1 MAGCYDVAIASDQP
15 PEVYV
20 INQLMSN
27 TSILQQAISDALT
40 PGDQLAILSEVRPL
54 LTTRVP
60 RELILMIVENL
71 ETEKDLLALAETC
84 KLFYHASSRF
94 SSTRTPA
101 DNAPHST
108 GHKVQTRSRKTLLPD
123 VHEQGVLDSY
133 SSAIQNLR
141 VPLHIAAAWRHVEVV
156 RILVAEGTDPLYR
169 TKSRRSSKKSQSRY
183 SKFDAIDWAITLS
196 PFVPDEELP
205 REATK
210 VTEII
215 KILLK
220 DLPVVRNEH
229 LTHICCRW
237 LGCQWEGGEAKEAY
251 MSEIIRTLLSLGVS
265 PNYVPS
271 MPKRLHLS
279 YPQTRVS
286 RLHYVFLYCQFRLAN
301 LELLGLLLKGDV
313 NINAMVVPGATLL
326 QLAIEDRNTG
336 VVRFL
341 LERGADINLPD
352 GTDSSP
358 LHLLASHHEFLWF
371 PPSMDIRIMEM
382 SLGHGANP
390 EIRDRFGFRP
400 VDIAIVHGKWD
411 IAGLLMMVEVAKRL
425 FEELVFHEKQAWDDE
440 HWQELLGF
448 LMAQWSR
455 KPRFH
460 SSGTSQRKPLEDAS
474 NRANV
479 AAGRE
484 ARDASPE
491 EPSFEEY
498 LDDVGATL
506 SMSKPRWDKFRE
518 RALKYAKA
526 KEDEGQLGNL
536 SAYKPPAKPSGF
548 SSRKRKSEAS
558 LEDDIAA
565 YKQNLDHIFVE
576 DMPVDS
582 TCNQVRG
589 KINRLIDSGIMKKG
603 EFCTATGLSNQN
615 LNSFLSK
622 KGTYGGSGCAAYRCA
637 WQWFKQREIA
647 GVRAGARSN
656 PGVASRPDI
665 SNVYL
670 PGEETDSVPVWDIC
684 DEIRRRINAQLKT
697 PGLTQA
703 QFCRDLYAQLKAPK
717 CKGIQTTQLAGFRS
731 QKDPKAGCKSTVFYA
746 AYVYFEKLRLAES
759 KPKSKHRLDME
770 EVWDGEGALT
780 PSMTKGP
787 GYIRVGDLRLHE
799 QRNRPMSFKRSRAA
813 FEADLQAQQSPYVLF
828 GTPLPPLDPDVR
840 DDGSYVPVWKQE
852 VRDERGRKRLHGAF
866 TGGWSAGYFNTV
878 GSKEGWT
885 PSTFVSSRSNRHKDN
900 NNKDGVA
907 RPPQQRPEDFMDEE
921 DLADAAEREK
931 LQTAQGFAGLGSTE
945 EDGIRRGGVAD
956 MFRVRGETMGVKL
969 LKRMGWKEGQG
980 IGPKIRRKAR
990 LDVGDGSRATLDD
1003 GQTYLF
1009 APDDVSMIAFVK
1021 KTDRKGIGYEGESRL
1036 SSLRPESKTEAGGS
1050 SDDEDGDGPLLRRPN
1065 ISFAKKKPKPARGGI
1080 GIGVLNDTGSDDD
1093 DPYEIGPRISYNR
1106 VIGGDKKKKI
1116 KPNTTSSNPT
1126 LGAAPVFVSRKSVL
1140 AKSGKNLRRCHDG
1153 RLPLDGFVFGTEA
1166 DTLTSAI
1173 NSAGKYPPPKIPEG
1187 WKSSKQRQATAA
1199 ESSHP
1204 YTSTADA
1211 AKATKLDP
1219 KSRAALLG
1227 EAQLPGK
1234 SVFDFLSPSAR
1245 DRLAAAT
1252 GKADLPP
1259 ALGEVPAGHAP
1270 SSEAERQAQLLR
1282 QAPRLDRETA
1292 IAALARGAMGGRGPY
1307 ADDDAK
1313 RARYRAYLEWGTGFN
1328 NTDTNDTGI
1337 GNDIINNNSSAPPP
1351 PKKPAGMTAEDWLR
1365 ELNEFHS
1372 CARIFKPMTG
1382 VMASRFTTSSSSS
1395 PGKAGEG
1402 AAAAAAGESLLS
1414 RPAPKPA
1421 DPAEEAA
1428 RHGMY
1433 GAMTRSVADFYP
1445 SRLLCKRFNVRP
1457 PAHVQA
1463 AGRDGDAGAGR
1474 GGDGF
1479 ASRSGQ
1485 YGAASSFASAGAM
1498 TLDEMMRHAAAAA
1511 AAAGAGGDNGNGNTR
1526 AIGAVEGPGPA
1537 TEPARGQAQAQT
1549 QAPAPAGNEVEVKPD
1564 VNEALEGQRAQDD
1577 VLRAIFGDSSD
1588 GED

>member
-1 MAGCYDVAIASDQP
+1 MRTHPRKNYQF
-15 PEVYV
+15 E
-20 INQLMSN
+20 
-27 TSILQQAISDALT
+27 
-40 PGDQLAILSEVRPL
+40 GDQLAILSEVRSM

-60 RELILMIVENL
+60 CELILLIVENM
-71 ETEKDLLALAETC
+71 ETEKDLLALAQTC
-84 KLFYHASSRF
+84 KLFYHDVLPLLLDR
-94 SSTRTPA
+94 
-101 DNAPHST
+101 NAHRQCTALHWACVSGDVETVKKMLEAGTHNYQP
-108 GHKVQTRSRKTLLPD
+108 VQYL
-123 VHEQGVLDSY
+123 GVPDSY

-141 VPLHIAAAWRHVEVV
+141 VPLYIAVAWRNVEVV

-169 TKSRRSSKKSQSRY
+169 LKFHRSSKKNQSRY
-183 SKFDAIDWAITLS
+183 SKFDAINWAITLS
-196 PFVPDEELP
+196 LFVSDEELP
-205 REATK
+205 KEATK
-210 VTEII
+210 VTGII

-220 DLPVVRNEH
+220 DLPVVRNEY
-229 LTHICCRW
+229 LTHVWCRW
-237 LGCQWEGGEAKEAY
+237 LGYQWGGDEAKEAY
-251 MSEIIRTLLSLGVS
+251 ISEII
-265 PNYVPS
+265 P
-271 MPKRLHLS
+271 
-279 YPQTRVS
+279 
-286 RLHYVFLYCQFRLAN
+286 
-301 LELLGLLLKGDV
+301 
-313 NINAMVVPGATLL
+313 
-326 QLAIEDRNTG
+326 IEDGDTDL
-336 VVRFL
+336 VLFL

-352 GTDSSP
+352 GAESSP
-358 LHLLASHHEFLWF
+358 LHLLASHYGFLRF
-371 PPSMDIRIMEM
+371 SPSMNILIVEM
-382 SLGHGANP
+382 SLKHGVNL
-390 EIRDRFGFRP
+390 EDRDRFGFRP
-400 VDIAIVHGKWD
+400 VDRAILHGKWD
-411 IAGLLMMVEVAKRL
+411 IAGLLMMVEVAKKL
-425 FEELVFHEKQAWDDE
+425 FEELMFYEKQAWGDE
-440 HWQELLGF
+440 DWQEL
-448 LMAQWSR
+448 
-455 KPRFH
+455 
-460 SSGTSQRKPLEDAS
+460 SQRKALEDAS

-479 AAGRE
+479 AAGSE
-484 ARDASPE
+484 AHDAPPE

-506 SMSKPRWDKFRE
+506 SMSKPRWDKFKE

-526 KEDEGQLGNL
+526 KEDEGQLGNF
-536 SAYKPPAKPSGF
+536 SAYRNPTKPNGS
-548 SSRKRKSEAS
+548 SSRKRKSETS

-589 KINRLIDSGIMKKG
+589 KINRLIDSSIMTKG

-622 KGTYGGSGCAAYRCA
+622 KGTYGGSGCAAYRRA

-647 GVRAGARSN
+647 GLKMPEVKKRQKREADGPVTTTRSGARAGARSN
-656 PGVASRPDI
+656 PAVASRPDI

-670 PGEETDSVPVWDIC
+670 PGEETDSVPIWDTC
-684 DEIRRRINAQLKT
+684 DEIRRKINAHLKT
-697 PGLTQA
+697 PGVTQA

-731 QKDPKAGCKSTVFYA
+731 QKGPKAGCKSTVFYA
-746 AYVYFEKLRLAES
+746 AYVYFEKLRLATS

-770 EVWDGEGALT
+770 EIWGRRGGFDTEHDERTRLYWGRAG
-780 PSMTKGP
+780 
-787 GYIRVGDLRLHE
+787 LRLRE
-799 QRNRPMSFKRSRAA
+799 QRSRPMSFKRSRAA

-885 PSTFVSSRSNRHKDN
+885 PSTFVSSRSSRHKDN
-900 NNKDGVA
+900 NNDGAA
-907 RPPQQRPEDFMDEE
+907 RPPQQRPEDFMDVE

-956 MFRVRGETMGVKL
+956 LFRVRGETMGVKL

-990 LDVGDGSRATLDD
+990 LDVDGGSRATLDD

-1009 APDDVSMIAFVK
+1009 APDNVSMIAFVK

-1050 SDDEDGDGPLLRRPN
+1050 SDEEDGDEPLLRRPN
-1065 ISFAKKKPKPARGGI
+1065 VSFAKKKPKPARGGI

-1116 KPNTTSSNPT
+1116 KPNTTPSNPT

-1187 WKSSKQRQATAA
+1187 WKSSKQRQTAA

-1259 ALGEVPAGHAP
+1259 ALGEVPAGHAA
-1270 SSEAERQAQLLR
+1270 SSEAERQAELLR

-1292 IAALARGAMGGRGPY
+1292 IAALARGALGGRGPY
-1307 ADDDAK
+1307 ADNDAK
-1313 RARYRAYLEWGTGFN
+1313 RARYRAYLEWGAGFN
-1328 NTDTNDTGI
+1328 NTNTNNTGI
-1337 GNDIINNNSSAPPP
+1337 GNDTINTDSSAPPP
-1351 PKKPAGMTAEDWLR
+1351 PKKPSGMTAEDWLR

-1395 PGKAGEG
+1395 SSGKAGSG
-1402 AAAAAAGESLLS
+1402 AAAGAAGESLLS

-1463 AGRDGDAGAGR
+1463 ADRDGDAAAGR
-1474 GGDGF
+1474 GGGGGS

-1485 YGAASSFASAGAM
+1485 HSAASGFASAGAM
-1498 TLDEMMRHAAAAA
+1498 TLDEMMRQAA
-1511 AAAGAGGDNGNGNTR
+1511 AAAGAGAAGDNSSSHTR

-1537 TEPARGQAQAQT
+1537 TEPARGRAQAQI
-1549 QAPAPAGNEVEVKPD
+1549 QAPAPAADRVEVKPD

-1588 GED
+1588 EED